1 MDHFSLTLP
10 SRWRAADL
18 AANRVFDALERL
30 GQRLGL
36 KFSPDQPRI
45 PANEPGAGRWT
56 SGDAEIDLAGGFS
69 PDQMDMTVQGF
80 ISAFCLGNINRVL
93 PGQFYDKTLA
103 EVTKLADS
111 GDAPAR
117 SCMKLL
123 GRDDYRKGK

>member
-45 PANEPGAGRWT
+45 PAGSPGAGRWT
-56 SGDAEIDLAGGFS
+56 SGDADIALAGGFL
-69 PDQMDMTVQGF
+69 PEQMDMTVQGF
-80 ISAFCLGNINRVL
+80 ISAFCSGKIHREL

-103 EVTKLADS
+103 EVTKLSQS
-111 GDAPAR
+111 GDAPVR
-117 SCMKLL
+117 TCLNLL
-123 GRDDYRKGK
+123 GRDEYRK

>member
-1 MDHFSLTLP
+1 
-10 SRWRAADL
+10 
-18 AANRVFDALERL
+18 
-30 GQRLGL
+30 
-36 KFSPDQPRI
+36 
-45 PANEPGAGRWT
+45 
-56 SGDAEIDLAGGFS
+56 
-69 PDQMDMTVQGF
+69 MDMTVQGF